1 MQQRVRR
8 LGRPVASKLWNI
20 ELSGYERLPVAGPAI
35 LCPNHISFLDS
46 AFLMLTVP
54 RNISFV
60 GKAEYMDSWKTKY
73 LFPAMGMIPIDRS
86 GGDKSTA
93 ALDAAEAVLRRGEL
107 FGIFPEGTRSR
118 NGNLHK
124 GRTGAARLAMKL
136 DCPIFPVGVIGT
148 DEIQPPDAK
157 MPKLFSGCEIK
168 IGRPIRPER
177 YRGRGAEH
185 IAWRSMIDEVMF
197 EIREL
202 TGQTYVNTYAGA
214 KAETEPTVA
223 ARVASV
229 SEPSPIP
236 TVTSRDRGRS
246 RTHARRRQL
255 TASPQLTR
263 RTVVAAPILTVACR
277 TSRSLSPT
285 APSANWPMTP
295 RRSILPLP
303 SAPA

>member
-1 MQQRVRR
+1 
-8 LGRPVASKLWNI
+8 
-20 ELSGYERLPVAGPAI
+20 
-35 LCPNHISFLDS
+35 
-46 AFLMLTVP
+46 
-54 RNISFV
+54 
-60 GKAEYMDSWKTKY
+60 
-73 LFPAMGMIPIDRS
+73 MGMIPIDRS

-118 NGNLHK
+118 SGNLHK

-157 MPKLFSGCEIK
+157 VPKLFSSCQIK

-202 TGQTYVNTYAGA
+202 TGQTYVNTYAGST
-214 KAETEPTVA
+214 AETEPTVA

-229 SEPSPIP
+229 SEPSPIAVVNP
-236 TVTSRDRGRS
+236 NAAIERE
-246 RTHARRRQL
+246 L
-255 TASPQLTR
+255 TL
-263 RTVVAAPILTVACR
+263 VAG
-277 TSRSLSPT
+277 
-285 APSANWPMTP
+285 N
-295 RRSILPLP
+295 
-303 SAPA
+303 

>member
-1 MQQRVRR
+1 MQRRVRSFGAPVCRR
-8 LGRPVASKLWNI
+8 LWTI
-20 ELSGYERLPVAGPAI
+20 ETSGYERLPAEGPAI

-86 GGDKSTA
+86 GGEKSTA
-93 ALDAAEAVLRRGEL
+93 ALDAAEEVLRRGEL

-148 DEIQPPDAK
+148 DRIQPPDAK
-157 MPKLFSGCEIK
+157 MPKLFADCQIR

-177 YRGRGAEH
+177 YRGRGSEH
-185 IAWRSMIDEVMF
+185 IAWRSMIDEVMY

-202 TGQTYVNTYAGA
+202 TGQTYVNEYAGS
-214 KAETEPTVA
+214 KAETEPTVEA
-223 ARVASV
+223 KVSSVVDPITLDEHRQPAVEPELTLVAGS
-229 SEPSPIP
+229 
-236 TVTSRDRGRS
+236 
-246 RTHARRRQL
+246 
-255 TASPQLTR
+255 
-263 RTVVAAPILTVACR
+263 
-277 TSRSLSPT
+277 
-285 APSANWPMTP
+285 
-295 RRSILPLP
+295 
-303 SAPA
+303 